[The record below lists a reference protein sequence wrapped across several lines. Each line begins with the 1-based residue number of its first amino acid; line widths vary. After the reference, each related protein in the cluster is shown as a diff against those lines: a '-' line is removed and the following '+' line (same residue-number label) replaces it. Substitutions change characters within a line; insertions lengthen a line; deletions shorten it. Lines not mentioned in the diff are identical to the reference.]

1 MDGAME
7 VGERYAPAIRLPRWD
22 WDHWAKGEG
31 SNLGKLTS
39 AFHHYCQKVYEAV
52 RNP

>member
-7 VGERYAPAIRLPRWD
+7 GGERYAPAIRLPRWD
-22 WDHWAKGEG
+22 HWAKGEEG

-39 AFHHYCQKVYEAV
+39 PFHHLLSKGLEV
-52 RNP
+52 RHHP